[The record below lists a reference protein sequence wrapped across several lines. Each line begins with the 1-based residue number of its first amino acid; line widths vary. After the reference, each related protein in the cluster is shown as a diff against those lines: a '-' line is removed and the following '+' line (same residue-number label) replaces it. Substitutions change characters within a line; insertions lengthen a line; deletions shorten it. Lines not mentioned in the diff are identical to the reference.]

1 MTSKSEKDVYRMGK
15 NMEILVS
22 YINVYQRVNSTK
34 EEFNNQVDRVT
45 YSVITSQLLSPATLS
60 SPNEL
65 VNKGAIETQWKLCT
79 GSGT

>member
-1 MTSKSEKDVYRMGK
+1 MTSKSEKDVYRMSK

>member
-1 MTSKSEKDVYRMGK
+1 MTRKSGKDVYRMSK

-22 YINVYQRVNSTK
+22 YINAYQRVNSTK

-45 YSVITSQLLSPATLS
+45 YSVITSRPFSPATLS
-60 SPNEL
+60 SPNEP
-65 VNKGAIETQWKLCT
+65 VNKGAIETQWRLCT